1 MIVTHLASARPMVG
15 LLMMVGFLVGGCR
28 GETEVPAS
36 DRTISEVAPPEEM
49 DCLDGDAFVANG
61 ALPVESDASDGGPR
75 RIDTIGW
82 ASHDGCERLVIDIS
96 GADAPTG
103 EAPQRSASMPATP
116 GAVRAELLR
125 DLGILRIELPDAV
138 SVDTAATEE
147 FFEGPLARSAYSVIA
162 TDGQGFFIDVH
173 LGSAAEARVTTL
185 ARPARIVADLRL
197 GGDPVPPPAVAS
209 RRVVVIQPRGAEATY
224 PFELMGYART
234 FEGNVVARIEQ
245 EGRQVVERFTTSTG
259 WLEAWGFYSITFQDG
274 AAGPVEL
281 HVGEYSARDG
291 TWEGASLQLIV
302 Q

>member
-103 EAPQRSASMPATP
+103 EAPQRSASMPAT
-116 GAVRAELLR
+116 RSEEHTSELQSR
-125 DLGILRIELPDAV
+125 ENIVCRLPHV
-138 SVDTAATEE
+138 INNRNQS
-147 FFEGPLARSAYSVIA
+147 RSSSS
-162 TDGQGFFIDVH
+162 Q
-173 LGSAAEARVTTL
+173 
-185 ARPARIVADLRL
+185 
-197 GGDPVPPPAVAS
+197 
-209 RRVVVIQPRGAEATY
+209 
-224 PFELMGYART
+224 
-234 FEGNVVARIEQ
+234 
-245 EGRQVVERFTTSTG
+245 
-259 WLEAWGFYSITFQDG
+259 
-274 AAGPVEL
+274 
-281 HVGEYSARDG
+281 
-291 TWEGASLQLIV
+291 
-302 Q
+302 